1 MYDVRCSDHLG
12 DNVASQQDHVIEDR
26 SWPSWERALYRVFDI
41 QHLLEGYA
49 LVLDLGAVGSGPSCT
64 AMLPGTIY
72 RTYNKSIKEE
82 AMVEL
87 ISMYS

>member
-1 MYDVRCSDHLG
+1 MYT
-12 DNVASQQDHVIEDR
+12 
-26 SWPSWERALYRVFDI
+26 
-41 QHLLEGYA
+41 

-72 RTYNKSIKEE
+72 RTYKSIKEE

-87 ISMYS
+87 IYM

>member
-1 MYDVRCSDHLG
+1 MYDVRCSDDLG
-12 DNVASQQDHVIEDR
+12 DVREDR

-41 QHLLEGYA
+41 QHMLEGCT
-49 LVLDLGAVGSGPSCT
+49 LVLDLGAVGSGPSCA

-72 RTYNKSIKEE
+72 RTYKSIKEE

-87 ISMYS
+87 IYM